1 MHVAMHMISRLRP
14 LVDRCSHCGGGVDG
28 TQCTVSRCS
37 KLDANL
43 CFVAND
49 PIKVDDVVAR
59 DLGKNRRQRKCRWP
73 EISESETYQ
82 SMEILNE
89 TFSHVKSMVE
99 RRKESNGWVRQ
110 KWE

>member
-14 LVDRCSHCGGGVDG
+14 LINRRSHYGGGVNG

-43 CFVAND
+43 CFVASD

-59 DLGKNRRQRKCRWP
+59 RPRRKQTTEEVQVVGNQRK
-73 EISESETYQ
+73 
-82 SMEILNE
+82 
-89 TFSHVKSMVE
+89 
-99 RRKESNGWVRQ
+99 
-110 KWE
+110 